1 MVVSVLERAPRTELA
16 PGKKPPVALLVSFAI
31 IGPLTIHL
39 VLPSLPHLQ
48 RDFETDYA
56 TIQLLISLY
65 VIAFGSAQLFIGLL
79 ADMIGRRMTLLAGL
93 SLYAVASALCALAP
107 NVETL
112 IALRML
118 QGVGGCTG
126 AVLAR
131 AIVRDYYDDRQ
142 SAKVLGYL
150 AMGIAIGPMVAP
162 AAGGALF
169 ELTGWQGLFW
179 VLAAIGTMSLVLG
192 WLFVVNSGVRPAE
205 PARLAKLFADIGT
218 LLRNRRFILSTLN
231 ICFNTG
237 MFYAFIVGGPYIGST
252 FLGLSPK
259 VYGAWFAMIAVGYAA
274 GNFLGGRLIGR
285 FELQRVVLVG
295 AVAAFLATCAL
306 TVVFAMQIVS
316 PLLVFGGVGLATL
329 WSGLVMPNSLAVALS
344 VDPRLAGSA
353 SGFAGFSQ
361 FAVAAAFSTVAGMVL
376 EQWKDPLS
384 VGLVMMVATF
394 ASVVVSI
401 LLLHR

>member
-1 MVVSVLERAPRTELA
+1 VLERAPRANLA
-16 PGKKPPVALLVSFAI
+16 PGKKPPIALLVSFGI

-48 RDFETDYA
+48 QDFDTDYA

-65 VIAFGSAQLFIGLL
+65 IMAFGSAQLFIGPL
-79 ADMIGRRMTLLAGL
+79 ADMIGRRRTLLAGI

-131 AIVRDYYDDRQ
+131 AIVRDYYDDGQ

-150 AMGIAIGPMVAP
+150 AMGIAIGPLVGP
-162 AAGGALF
+162 VAGGALF
-169 ELTGWQGLFW
+169 EITGWQGLFW
-179 VLAAIGTMSLVLG
+179 LLAAIGTMSLVLG
-192 WLFVVNSGVRPAE
+192 WLFVGNSGVRPGGSG
-205 PARLAKLFADIGT
+205 RLAKLFADIGT
-218 LLRNRRFILSTLN
+218 LVRNRRFILSTLN

-237 MFYAFIVGGPYIGST
+237 MFYAFIVGGPYIGNT

-259 VYGAWFAMIAVGYAA
+259 AYGAWFAVIAVGYAF

-285 FELQRVVLVG
+285 FALQKVVLAG
-295 AVAAFLATCAL
+295 AVATFLSTCAL
-306 TVVFAMQIVS
+306 GAVFALHVAS

-361 FAVAAAFSTVAGMVL
+361 FAVAAAFSTVAGTVL
-376 EQWKDPLS
+376 ERWNDPLA
-384 VGLVMMVATF
+384 VGIVMIVATL
-394 ASVVVSI
+394 ASVIVS
-401 LLLHR
+401 LLLLRR

>member
-1 MVVSVLERAPRTELA
+1 MLERTSGPNLA
-16 PGKKPPVALLVSFAI
+16 PGKKPPIALLVSFGI

-48 RDFETDYA
+48 QDFGTDYA

-65 VIAFGSAQLFIGLL
+65 VIAFGSAQLFIGPL
-79 ADMIGRRMTLLAGL
+79 ADMIGRRATLLAGI
-93 SLYAVASALCALAP
+93 SLYMVASALCALAP

-150 AMGIAIGPMVAP
+150 AMGIAIGPMAAP
-162 AAGGALF
+162 AAGGVLF
-169 ELTGWQGLFW
+169 ELTGWRGLFW
-179 VLAAIGTMSLVLG
+179 LLAAIGAMSLVLG
-192 WLFVVNSGVRPAE
+192 WLFVGNSGLRPGGSG
-205 PARLAKLFADIGT
+205 RLRKLFSDVAT
-218 LLRNRRFILSTLN
+218 LVCNRRFILSTLN

-237 MFYAFIVGGPYIGST
+237 MFYAFVVGGPYIGNA

-259 VYGAWFAMIAVGYAA
+259 VYGAWFAVVAIGYAV
-274 GNFLGGRLIGR
+274 GNFLSGRLIGR
-285 FELQRVVLVG
+285 FTLQKVVLAG
-295 AVAAFLATCAL
+295 ATAAFVSTCGL
-306 TVVFAMQIVS
+306 TAVFAMHIGS

-361 FAVAAAFSTVAGMVL
+361 FAVAAAFSTIAGTVL
-376 EQWKDPLS
+376 EQWNDPTA
-384 VGLVMMVATF
+384 VGLVMIAATL
-394 ASVVVSI
+394 ASVIVSI
-401 LLLHR
+401 LLLRR